1 MWPAMCAWGVAL
13 LGVRDGVEY
22 AAPQV
27 QPEGAEG
34 GMPKAKLNGTAEE
47 ALSQIDAK
55 GYAVSW
61 AADGRTVVKV
71 GVAFDKETRNLGRW
85 LTA

>member
-1 MWPAMCAWGVAL
+1 VVFTL
-13 LGVRDGVEY
+13 LGQFLQTELKSAKGRADAVVWTATHIFVFEF
-22 AAPQV
+22 
-27 QPEGAEG
+27 
-34 GMPKAKLNGTAEE
+34 KLNGTAEE

-71 GVAFDKETRNLGRW
+71 GVEFDKETRNLGRW